1 MGYISNLKWYKKDKK
16 RLKIKS
22 NSSQIKDFQIYS
34 WAYEEMDVHPP
45 DIVTLNK
52 ALQKYIT
59 YVLII
64 FFSLSRLSL
73 TNTRNNTW
81 IQHNRA
87 PELNAISVKKK
98 NCWTEINGVVVEGPY
113 LGQLDCL
120 IFSLYTF
127 SSGVMY
133 NQNCILH
140 PLRILKIWKKRI
152 RTTFCK
158 HHSWNVAERQN
169 IIQQQLRSVLRAKW
183 TSFWTV
189 VAQNF
194 CNVANCFVYL
204 ISTNNN
210 KKIVFF

>member
-64 FFSLSRLSL
+64 FFFITIVVNKYAKQYMDTTQSC
-73 TNTRNNTW
+73 TW
-81 IQHNRA
+81 T
-87 PELNAISVKKK
+87 KCYFCKK